1 MAAGLRDTPA
11 STSATSA
18 TGVFRGWWVVT
29 GVFVMLLMTAGL
41 GFYGLPVYLRAL
53 TTEQGFS
60 VGAVSIATAVFF
72 GVSGLAGLPV
82 AAYMASRD
90 PRPMIA
96 VGAVTSAVSLVLL
109 GRVEQV
115 WQLYVVYAVFGA
127 GFAASS
133 LVPGTTLVA
142 RWFTRRRS
150 VALSVASTGLS
161 AGGVLVTPLVATL
174 IDSRGL
180 STVTPYLALVL
191 VLGVVPITA
200 LLLRPSPE
208 ALGLL
213 PDGDPARPADS
224 PVPYGGAL
232 AGEAL
237 RTRFFACVTVG
248 HLLAM
253 LAQVGGIA
261 HLYSLVADRT
271 DAAFAATVTAVLAIS
286 SLVGRLA
293 GGAIAAR
300 TSMRG
305 LALWLMVG
313 QALALLL
320 LAGTESRAGLM
331 LTTVG
336 FGLTVGNLLML
347 HPLLLAERFGV
358 RDYARIYSRSAL
370 LATAGIAS
378 GPAFIG
384 VLHDAVD
391 GYGIAFAVAAA
402 ASVLAAAVL
411 AFSGPTRVADP
422 G

>member
-1 MAAGLRDTPA
+1 MSVETDERAPR
-11 STSATSA
+11 
-18 TGVFRGWWVVT
+18 GVFQGWWVVT
-29 GVFVMLLMTAGL
+29 GVFVMLLVTAGL
-41 GFYGLPVYLRAL
+41 GFYGLPVYLRSL
-53 TTEQGFS
+53 TVEQGFS
-60 VGAVSIATAVFF
+60 VGAVSVATAVFF

-82 AAYMASRD
+82 ASYMATRD

-96 VGAVTSAVSLVLL
+96 VGAFASAVSLVLL
-109 GRVEQV
+109 GRVQEV
-115 WQLYVVYAVFGA
+115 WQLHAVYALFGA

-142 RWFTRRRS
+142 RWFARRRS

-174 IDSRGL
+174 VDREGL
-180 STVTPYLALVL
+180 ATVTPYLAVALVI
-191 VLGVVPITA
+191 GVVPVTA

-208 ALGLL
+208 SVGLL
-213 PDGDPARPADS
+213 PDGDPEPPAGT
-224 PVPYGGAL
+224 PAAYGGAL
-232 AGEAL
+232 VAEAL
-237 RTRFFACVTVG
+237 RTRYFACVTG
-248 HLLAM
+248 AHLLAM

-261 HLYSLVADRT
+261 HLYNLVAERSDVG
-271 DAAFAATVTAVLAIS
+271 FAATVGAVLAVS
-286 SLVGRLA
+286 SLVGRLV
-293 GGAIAAR
+293 GGVVAAR

-305 LALWLMVG
+305 LAMALMVAQG
-313 QALALLL
+313 AALLS
-320 LAGTESRAGLM
+320 LAVSDSRAGLL

-347 HPLLLAERFGV
+347 HPLLLAARFGV

-384 VLHDAVD
+384 VLRDAVD
-391 GYGIAFAVAAA
+391 GYGIAFAVAAG

-411 AFSGPTRVADP
+411 SASGPTAVPDPLRV
-422 G
+422 

>member
-1 MAAGLRDTPA
+1 M
-11 STSATSA
+11 
-18 TGVFRGWWVVT
+18 
-29 GVFVMLLMTAGL
+29 
-41 GFYGLPVYLRAL
+41 
-53 TTEQGFS
+53 
-60 VGAVSIATAVFF
+60 
-72 GVSGLAGLPV
+72 
-82 AAYMASRD
+82 
-90 PRPMIA
+90 
-96 VGAVTSAVSLVLL
+96 
-109 GRVEQV
+109 
-115 WQLYVVYAVFGA
+115 
-127 GFAASS
+127 
-133 LVPGTTLVA
+133 
-142 RWFTRRRS
+142 
-150 VALSVASTGLS
+150 
-161 AGGVLVTPLVATL
+161 
-174 IDSRGL
+174 
-180 STVTPYLALVL
+180 
-191 VLGVVPITA
+191 
-200 LLLRPSPE
+200 
-208 ALGLL
+208 
-213 PDGDPARPADS
+213 
-224 PVPYGGAL
+224 
-232 AGEAL
+232 
-237 RTRFFACVTVG
+237 TVG

-261 HLYSLVADRT
+261 HLYNLVADRT

-293 GGAIAAR
+293 GGAIATR

-313 QALALLL
+313 QAVALLL

-370 LATAGIAS
+370 FATAGIAS

-384 VLHDAVD
+384 LLRDAVD

-411 AFSGPTRVADP
+411 ACSGPTRVADP